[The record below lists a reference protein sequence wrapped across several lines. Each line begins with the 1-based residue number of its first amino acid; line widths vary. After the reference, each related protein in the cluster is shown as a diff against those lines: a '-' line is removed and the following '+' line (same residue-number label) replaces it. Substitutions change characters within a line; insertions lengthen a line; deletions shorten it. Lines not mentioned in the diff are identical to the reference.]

1 MDYVWCVYIQSPVIR
16 INLPFF
22 PFHSLL
28 HPPSFYATTFL
39 CNLLRLCS
47 RRTIY
52 NAIHLG
58 DTKEKKRK
66 KENKKRECTKYQRS
80 KDVICFKKLHGDGKL
95 GTLHTDSRNWI
106 EL

>member
-1 MDYVWCVYIQSPVIR
+1 MDYVWCVYIQSPIIH

-39 CNLLRLCS
+39 CNLLRLFS

-58 DTKEKKRK
+58 DMKEKK

-80 KDVICFKKLHGDGKL
+80 KDAIWLHGDGKFE
-95 GTLHTDSRNWI
+95 TLHTDSRNWI